1 MPLMRFLSTG
11 MMFLG
16 YTIFGSTAQP
26 LVLNNFHRTDDLMA
40 TAARFATGLAIT
52 FAYPLMFAG
61 LKSSMYSL
69 IDSATAPKPLPASQ
83 RVKGKAVVK
92 PPPADTKA
100 LKTGCVVAVLS
111 VITSIAMVCGEE
123 DVSLVLGIVGSVL
136 GCGVAYVLPGMLS
149 LKNMRVRKAFGLKNH
164 GADVILAHVLV
175 VMGMLFGALGVW
187 VTLQAPAHH

>member
-1 MPLMRFLSTG
+1 MSG
-11 MMFLG
+11 MMFIG

-26 LVLNNFHRTDDLMA
+26 LLLNNFHRTEDVLA

-69 IDSATAPKPLPASQ
+69 IDSATAPKTPAPLPLVNGRRQA
-83 RVKGKAVVK
+83 KVVA
-92 PPPADTKA
+92 PVRADNKM

-111 VITSIAMVCGEE
+111 IITSIAFQCGEE

-136 GCGVAYVLPGMLS
+136 GCGVAYVLPGALS
-149 LKNMRVRKAFGLKNH
+149 LKHMRVRKAFGQKN
-164 GADVILAHVLV
+164 ASSDVVLAHVLV
-175 VMGMLFGALGVW
+175 AMGLFFGALGVW
-187 VTLQAPAHH
+187 ITLSTPAHH

>member
-1 MPLMRFLSTG
+1 

-69 IDSATAPKPLPASQ
+69 IDSATAPKPLE

-136 GCGVAYVLPGMLS
+136 GCGVAYVLPGILS
-149 LKNMRVRKAFGLKNH
+149 LKNMKVRKAFGLTNH
-164 GADVILAHVLV
+164 GTDVIMAHVLV
-175 VMGMLFGALGVW
+175 VMGLLFGALGVW
-187 VTLQAPAHH
+187 VTLQTPAHH

>member
-1 MPLMRFLSTG
+1 

-26 LVLNNFHRTDDLMA
+26 LILNNFHRTEDLLA

-69 IDSATAPKPLPASQ
+69 IDSASTPKPPAVVE

-92 PPPADTKA
+92 LVPPANKL
-100 LKTGCVVAVLS
+100 LKSSCIVAVLS
-111 VITSIAMVCGEE
+111 VITSIAIQCGEE

-136 GCGVAYVLPGMLS
+136 GCGVAYVLPGILS
-149 LKNMRVRKAFGLKNH
+149 LKHMRVRKAFGLKN
-164 GADVILAHVLV
+164 ATSDVILAHVLV
-175 VMGMLFGALGVW
+175 AMGSFFGALGVW